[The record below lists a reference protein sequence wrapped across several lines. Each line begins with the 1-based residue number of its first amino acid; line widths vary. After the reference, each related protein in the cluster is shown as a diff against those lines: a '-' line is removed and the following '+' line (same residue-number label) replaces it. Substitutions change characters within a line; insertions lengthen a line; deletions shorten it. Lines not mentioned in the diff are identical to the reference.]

1 MSWQLPQAQ
10 LIAVL
15 LAGIRAAAWLA
26 VCPPFNGPMLPGP
39 IKGLL
44 SVALA
49 LPVAGPLSGQAAA
62 LGTDNTAR
70 ILLAAGEQ
78 VVVGAALGFVTS
90 LFFAAVQAA
99 GDLIDVFGGFSLA
112 FALDPLG
119 INQSSIFGRFYH
131 VVALTILFV
140 TDGYQ
145 LVIRGFLQ
153 SYQALPLSGTISLGA
168 LDRVLTQGI
177 AQLFVAALQIAGPL
191 LAVLFCADVAL
202 GLLNR
207 AAPALNAF
215 SLGFPAKILLVLA
228 LGGSA
233 VALLP
238 KAVHALIVPA
248 VEAVLK
254 VAGGG

>member
-1 MSWQLPQAQ
+1 MSWQVPQAQ
-10 LIAVL
+10 LVAVL
-15 LAGIRAAAWLA
+15 LAGIRAAAWLTI
-26 VCPPFNGPMLPGP
+26 CPPFAGTIVPGP
-39 IKGLL
+39 VKALL

-49 LPVAGPLSGQAAA
+49 LPVVGPLTGQAAT
-62 LGTDNTAR
+62 LGTGDQAA
-70 ILLAAGEQ
+70 ILVAAIEQ
-78 VVVGAALGFVTS
+78 VVVGAALGFITA

-99 GDLIDVFGGFSLA
+99 GDLIDLFGGFSLA

-145 LVIRGFLQ
+145 LVIRGFLT
-153 SYQALPLSGTISLGA
+153 SYQALPLTGTLSLHT
-168 LDRVLTQGI
+168 LDRVLTQGV
-177 AQLFVAALQIAGPL
+177 AQLFVAALEIAGPL

-228 LGGSA
+228 MGGMA
-233 VALLP
+233 ITLLP
-238 KAVHALIVPA
+238 RAVHALIVTA
-248 VEAVLK
+248 VEAVVK
-254 VAGGG
+254 VAGG

>member
-1 MSWQLPQAQ
+1 MSWQVPQAH

-15 LAGIRAAAWLA
+15 LAGIRAAAWLT
-26 VCPPFNGPMLPGP
+26 VCPPFSGPIVPGP
-39 IKGLL
+39 VKALL

-49 LPVAGPLSGQAAA
+49 LPVAGPLTDQAAA
-62 LGTDNTAR
+62 LGTGNG
-70 ILLAAGEQ
+70 LLVAAVEQ

-168 LDRVLTQGI
+168 LDRVLTQGV

-215 SLGFPAKILLVLA
+215 SLGFPAKILLVLV
-228 LGGSA
+228 LGGTA

-254 VAGGG
+254 VSGGG

>member
-1 MSWQLPQAQ
+1 MSWQVPQAQ

-15 LAGIRAAAWLA
+15 LAGVRAAAWLT
-26 VCPPFNGPMLPGP
+26 VCPPFAGPMLPGP
-39 IKGLL
+39 IKALL
-44 SVALA
+44 SIALA
-49 LPVAGPLSGQAAA
+49 LPVAGPLTAQAAT
-62 LGTDNTAR
+62 LGTDNGAV
-70 ILLAAGEQ
+70 LLVAAIEQ
-78 VVVGAALGFVTS
+78 VAIGTALGFITA
-90 LFFAAVQAA
+90 LFFAAAQAA

-131 VVALTILFV
+131 VIALTILFV

-153 SYQALPLSGTISLGA
+153 SYQALPLSGTLSLGT

-177 AQLFVAALQIAGPL
+177 AQLFVAAIQIAGPL
-191 LAVLFCADVAL
+191 LAVLFCADIAL

-215 SLGFPAKILLVLA
+215 SMGFPAKILLVLT
-228 LGGSA
+228 LGGTA
-233 VALLP
+233 IALLP
-238 KAVHALIVPA
+238 RAVHALIVPA
-248 VEAVLK
+248 VTAVVR

>member
-1 MSWQLPQAQ
+1 MSWQLSQAQ

-15 LAGIRAAAWLA
+15 LASIRAAAWLT
-26 VCPPFNGPMLPGP
+26 VCPPFSGQLLPGP

-49 LPVAGPLSGQAAA
+49 LPVAGPLTGQAAS
-62 LGTDNTAR
+62 LGTGNG
-70 ILLAAGEQ
+70 AAVLVAAIEQ
-78 VVVGAALGFVTS
+78 VVIGAALGFITA
-90 LFFAAVQAA
+90 LFFAAAQAA
-99 GDLIDVFGGFSLA
+99 GDLIDLFGGFSLA
-112 FALDPLG
+112 FAIDPLG
-119 INQSSIFGRFYH
+119 TNQSSIFGRFYH
-131 VVALTILFV
+131 VIAITILFV

-153 SYQALPLSGTISLGA
+153 SYQALPLTGTLSLGT
-168 LDRVLTQGI
+168 LDKVLTHGI
-177 AQLFVAALQIAGPL
+177 GQLFTAALEIAGPL
-191 LAVLFCADVAL
+191 LAVLFCADIAL

-215 SLGFPAKILLVLA
+215 SLGFPAKILLVLT

-233 VALLP
+233 IALLP

-248 VEAVLK
+248 VEAVLR